1 MYLYGVL
8 AIFCLYFSLAVL
20 KKSSF
25 IMTNDQIEKFITLN
39 VDESGKPVK
48 IFFKTRN
55 TLEGIFIQTQD
66 YTELKSKN
74 FWRIV
79 TITNLEN
86 YKKSKDNNLSR
97 IFNGAEFTKLSA
109 K

>member
-1 MYLYGVL
+1 
-8 AIFCLYFSLAVL
+8 
-20 KKSSF
+20 
-25 IMTNDQIEKFITLN
+25 MTNDQIERFISNN
-39 VDESGKPVK
+39 VDETGKPIK

-55 TLEGIFIQTQD
+55 TLEGIFIQMQD
-66 YTELKSKN
+66 YRELKSKN

-79 TITNLEN
+79 TATNLEN
-86 YKKSKDNNLSR
+86 YKKSKDMGLSR

>member
-1 MYLYGVL
+1 
-8 AIFCLYFSLAVL
+8 
-20 KKSSF
+20 
-25 IMTNDQIEKFITLN
+25 MTNDQIEKFISNN
-39 VDESGKPVK
+39 VDETGKPIK

-55 TLEGIFIQTQD
+55 TLEVIFIQMQD
-66 YTELKSKN
+66 YRELKSKN

-79 TITNLEN
+79 TATNLEN
-86 YKKSKDNNLSR
+86 YKKSKDMGLSR